1 MFPPKN
7 KTHFARAEQRRNIIN
22 RSRLFSLK
30 RAMVLKTWKI
40 HAQSY
45 NCNWEIYPRVCQVIC
60 NNENSR
66 RANVQ
71 PFWSNCSLF
80 SISLSRQM
88 SIGLL
93 TLADRLLTLAE
104 KAVNNLPVLF
114 WLLPTF
120 KSLSILCNL
129 ITAANEV
136 GSIVCM
142 FVCVSVSRISLL
154 QSNQPISL

>member
-1 MFPPKN
+1 
-7 KTHFARAEQRRNIIN
+7 
-22 RSRLFSLK
+22 
-30 RAMVLKTWKI
+30 
-40 HAQSY
+40 
-45 NCNWEIYPRVCQVIC
+45 
-60 NNENSR
+60 
-66 RANVQ
+66 
-71 PFWSNCSLF
+71 
-80 SISLSRQM
+80 M

-114 WLLPTF
+114 WLLPTS